1 VPYLSEL
8 RRIGIILEE
17 FGSSFLLLRGVP
29 SALTEFSGTD
39 PMGAVSS
46 AIELFADEISSGM
59 DDESVRQRITD
70 LLSRV
75 AAELACK
82 AVVKARDRLEP
93 EEVARLLSDLASC
106 RDPYSCPHGRPTLLR
121 ISMDELERTFRRK

>member
-1 VPYLSEL
+1 
-8 RRIGIILEE
+8 
-17 FGSSFLLLRGVP
+17 
-29 SALTEFSGTD
+29 
-39 PMGAVSS
+39 
-46 AIELFADEISSGM
+46 
-59 DDESVRQRITD
+59 RITD